1 MSFHRIVLTALLRV
15 DAAVWRG
22 ALHAARYL
30 DRNVATPAAYFLYDS
45 VDDVINFTSDLVDS
59 AREVNR
65 AMDRARARRP
75 SLPAHRF

>member
-22 ALHAARYL
+22 ARRAACFL

-45 VDDVINFTSDLVDS
+45 VDDVINFTADLMDS